1 MIPTSKLIIIIL
13 VASLSTFATRI
24 IPFAIFTNREVPK
37 IVKYLG
43 DILPPAIIGI
53 LIIYCI
59 KSAYLGGSGAA
70 FSIDINSL
78 IPQIIGIAIT
88 SAIHLWKKNTLLS
101 ISIGTVSY
109 MLLIHFVF

>member
-1 MIPTSKLIIIIL
+1 MIPTSKLIVIIL
-13 VASLSTFATRI
+13 VASLSTFAT
-24 IPFAIFTNREVPK
+24 REVPK

-59 KSAYLGGSGAA
+59 KSTYLGGSGAA

-78 IPQIIGIAIT
+78 LPQLIGIAIT

>member
-1 MIPTSKLIIIIL
+1 MIPTSKLIVIIL
-13 VASLSTFATRI
+13 VASLST
-24 IPFAIFTNREVPK
+24 FAIFTNREVPK

-59 KSAYLGGSGAA
+59 KSTYLGGSGAA

-78 IPQIIGIAIT
+78 LPQLIGIAIT
-88 SAIHLWKKNTLLS
+88 SAMHLWKKNTLLS